1 MDLEYVL
8 DGKDL
13 VVRLPMDSLV
23 TSDEE
28 IIVNSITL
36 LPYMLSARAD
46 ESGYFVLPDGSGAVL
61 NFNNG
66 KVDANTY
73 SSRVYGKDVLMDVK
87 TLPVADYFA
96 TMPVIGAVY
105 EDYALLAIVEEG
117 QSMTEIFAKNSGR
130 AESYNNAYF
139 TFYITEKENV
149 ATTSSTSIMVN
160 KFTGDSFDDTI
171 VVRYKLLT
179 DPEDLNY
186 TGLAHAYQEYL
197 IAQGVLEK
205 RQQNSALYLEIL
217 GSSLEMKTMLGFP
230 YKGVKEL
237 TSFKEAASILEDL
250 NSRGVSNVNV
260 QLDGWL
266 DGGQR
271 HENLSSVKLE
281 STQGNKSSF
290 KALVQKAQELGYGL
304 YPNVCMQNIY
314 PSYDL
319 FQKGS
324 AKSYA
329 KKYGSRYLS
338 NEYAVITEIMYAGDM
353 MKNGLL
359 WSPYVLSPSYLA
371 DYARKAVKGLSKYN
385 VSGLTVT
392 DMGSQLVADYNEKA
406 AVSRETAA
414 TKVAEATDILQ
425 EKFNVIMKSP
435 YQYAWEGVD
444 MMSDMPTRSTEYTIF
459 DYDVP
464 FLQLVLDGCVS
475 YSTEPLN
482 HHTEKDLSEH
492 LLKCIE
498 TRSNPKFYV
507 MGADMGELYY
517 TLYAV
522 NYLSVSYSDWAD
534 GITEMYKEYEAFA
547 GKVANSNIAMHET
560 PAQKLVKVTYD
571 NGVIV
576 YVNYNDTPVTVDG
589 RELEAK
595 SYLLVE

>member
-1 MDLEYVL
+1 
-8 DGKDL
+8 
-13 VVRLPMDSLV
+13 
-23 TSDEE
+23 
-28 IIVNSITL
+28 
-36 LPYMLSARAD
+36 
-46 ESGYFVLPDGSGAVL
+46 
-61 NFNNG
+61 
-66 KVDANTY
+66 
-73 SSRVYGKDVLMDVK
+73 
-87 TLPVADYFA
+87 
-96 TMPVIGAVY
+96 
-105 EDYALLAIVEEG
+105 
-117 QSMTEIFAKNSGR
+117 
-130 AESYNNAYF
+130 
-139 TFYITEKENV
+139 
-149 ATTSSTSIMVN
+149 
-160 KFTGDSFDDTI
+160 
-171 VVRYKLLT
+171 
-179 DPEDLNY
+179 
-186 TGLAHAYQEYL
+186 
-197 IAQGVLEK
+197 
-205 RQQNSALYLEIL
+205 
-217 GSSLEMKTMLGFP
+217 MKTMLGFP